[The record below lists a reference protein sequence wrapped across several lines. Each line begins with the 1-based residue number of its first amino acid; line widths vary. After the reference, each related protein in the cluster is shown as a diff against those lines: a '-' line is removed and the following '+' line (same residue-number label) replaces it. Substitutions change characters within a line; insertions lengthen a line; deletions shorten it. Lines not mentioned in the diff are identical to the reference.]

1 MVCFERKVI
10 SKMVILKSISKMVI
24 LKSISKM
31 RISKF
36 LASYMVR
43 MLGTEVR
50 NLIPHEYDLD
60 LNLCSRQFFD
70 EYSFMSLNLN

>member
-10 SKMVILKSISKMVI
+10 SKMVISKSISKT
-24 LKSISKM
+24 

-36 LASYMVR
+36 LASYTVK

-50 NLIPHEYDLD
+50 NFITHEYELDLD

>member
-10 SKMVILKSISKMVI
+10 SKMVIS
-24 LKSISKM
+24 KSISKM

-36 LASYMVR
+36 LASYTVK

-50 NLIPHEYDLD
+50 ILIPHDLDLD
-60 LNLCSRQFFD
+60 LNFCSRQFF
-70 EYSFMSLNLN
+70 